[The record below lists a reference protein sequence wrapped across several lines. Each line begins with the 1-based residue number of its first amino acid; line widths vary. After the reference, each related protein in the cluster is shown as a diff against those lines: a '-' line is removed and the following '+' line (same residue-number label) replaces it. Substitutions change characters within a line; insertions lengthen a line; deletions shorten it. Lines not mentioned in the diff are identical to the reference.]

1 LENLSWRVWT
11 RETFC
16 CDPVSSTNATTPAI
30 SIASRSSEGLDEVLV
45 PSLSGS
51 VDSQLESESDQTPST
66 ASTFDPLGIS
76 RPQIHRQDSV
86 SSRNRGRERHI
97 TPDDL
102 EKMVITIKEKKDL
115 EPITLN
121 IQPYSPPTTITIL
134 LPQEDESAATPLSSL
149 DSVAN
154 PSIPSLSFESA
165 TCASER
171 RTTSVVRGFWP
182 SHVSSSYGS
191 IPLLIAPSSFPIAD
205 IVTANTSQGPQPEK
219 RAPMFAL
226 GGSSGENSLSEQTES
241 MENNMKS
248 KKKAMLSFGGSS
260 NEDESSFPAKMQRPQ
275 SALFNNIQ
283 RPPIQQMKQTS
294 FQEEVAARTSDHQ
307 QYSDDVFETDEED
320 IDESVIDD
328 DDDSSDWEDAVEET
342 GSIDG
347 KSLFQRVDSRPHLTT
362 RRSLITTMLHQKD
375 RAAALTTPALQRSR
389 TTSPNGPSLAASPDS
404 DGGSLMIKQTILKS
418 IAEIPRSSGPAPQ
431 PIIRTTSNEYHQQLA
446 VSPRTTRRNMLAAE
460 LTVSLR
466 QHLLWERQ
474 QKSRTANAV
483 LKRRHTAHDVAKL
496 KQYPDKVHMGQNG
509 GEIHASWN
517 QYLSTG
523 LGEYHSKGW

>member
-1 LENLSWRVWT
+1 M
-11 RETFC
+11 
-16 CDPVSSTNATTPAI
+16 SS
-30 SIASRSSEGLDEVLV
+30 
-45 PSLSGS
+45 
-51 VDSQLESESDQTPST
+51 Q
-66 ASTFDPLGIS
+66 
-76 RPQIHRQDSV
+76 
-86 SSRNRGRERHI
+86 NRGRERHV

-115 EPITLN
+115 EPIT
-121 IQPYSPPTTITIL
+121 
-134 LPQEDESAATPLSSL
+134 
-149 DSVAN
+149 
-154 PSIPSLSFESA
+154 F
-165 TCASER
+165 
-171 RTTSVVRGFWP
+171 
-182 SHVSSSYGS
+182 SSSYES
-191 IPLLIAPSSFPIAD
+191 IPLLTAPSSLPIAD
-205 IVTANTSQGPQPEK
+205 IVTANTSQEPQPEK
-219 RAPMFAL
+219 RTPMFAL
-226 GGSSGENSLSEQTES
+226 GGTSGEDSLSERTES

-260 NEDESSFPAKMQRPQ
+260 NEDESSFSAK

-307 QYSDDVFETDEED
+307 QYSVDVFETDEED
-320 IDESVIDD
+320 IDESVIEDD
-328 DDDSSDWEDAVEET
+328 DESSDWEDAVEET

-431 PIIRTTSNEYHQQLA
+431 PIIRTTSNEYHQQLV
-446 VSPRTTRRNMLAAE
+446 VSPRTTSRNMLAAE
-460 LTVSLR
+460 LTVSLC
-466 QHLLWERQ
+466 QHLLWECQ
-474 QKSRTANAV
+474 QKSRTADAV
-483 LKRRHTAHDVAKL
+483 LKHRHTAHDVAKL
-496 KQYPDKVHMGQNG
+496 KQYPDKVHMGEDG
-509 GEIHASWN
+509 GETHASWN
-517 QYLSTG
+517 QYFSTG